1 MTRRFEK
8 VRGVIEQEISK
19 VILYRLQDPRIN
31 LVTVTRVEPSPDL
44 RMAKVYVAIQ
54 GDEPSQKKTL
64 NALKHAKGYI
74 QSEMASHLKLKNT
87 PSLTFYLDE
96 ARKKSGHVLKLI
108 EEAIN
113 EEKNIAENRGSEIMK
128 KLRFGIPKGSL
139 QEATIDMMK
148 NAGYRIYVSSR
159 SYYPTVDDD
168 ELSVRLIRPQDMS
181 RYVEKGIIDAG
192 LTGQDW
198 VEEAG
203 SDVRCVEKL
212 VYAKQKL
219 TTVRWVLAVP
229 EDSPVKSVEGL
240 QGKRISTELVNVTKR
255 YLEERNIHAEVE
267 FSHGATEA
275 KAPDLVDAI
284 VELTETGSSLRA
296 NNLRIIDTVTESA
309 TVFISNHKSWEDPW
323 KKQKIENLA
332 ILFQGAIIA
341 RNKVGLKMNI
351 SNEGLNALLEK
362 LPALRTPT
370 VSTLSGNAGY
380 AVETILD
387 ESVVRNIIPE
397 LKRVGAEGIIEYPLN
412 KVIL

>member
-1 MTRRFEK
+1 
-8 VRGVIEQEISK
+8 
-19 VILYRLQDPRIN
+19 
-31 LVTVTRVEPSPDL
+31 
-44 RMAKVYVAIQ
+44 
-54 GDEPSQKKTL
+54 
-64 NALKHAKGYI
+64 
-74 QSEMASHLKLKNT
+74 
-87 PSLTFYLDE
+87 
-96 ARKKSGHVLKLI
+96 
-108 EEAIN
+108 
-113 EEKNIAENRGSEIMK
+113 MK

-139 QEATIDMMK
+139 QEATIGMMK
-148 NAGYRIYVSSR
+148 NAGYRVYVSSR
-159 SYYPTVDDD
+159 SYYPSVDDE

-219 TTVRWVLAVP
+219 TKVRWVFAVP
-229 EDSPVKSVEGL
+229 ENSPIKSVEDL

-255 YLEERNIHAEVE
+255 YLEEKGIQAEVE

-275 KAPDLVDAI
+275 KTPDLVDAI

-323 KKQKIENLA
+323 KRKKIENLA
-332 ILFQGAIIA
+332 ILFHGAIIA
-341 RNKVGLKMNI
+341 RDKVGLKMNI
-351 SNEGLNALLEK
+351 SNEGLDTLLEK

-370 VSTLSGNAGY
+370 ISQLSGDAGY
-380 AVETILD
+380 AIETILD